1 MKGFVTSMS
10 ILHELSLVALI
21 VVVGSAAVTC
31 SSNVIDSDREQ
42 VQARQEFEQKVEKER
57 ATRDL
62 SLVPGNNAKV
72 PAGRRTVNEL

>member
-10 ILHELSLVALI
+10 ILHELSLVALFVI
-21 VVVGSAAVTC
+21 VGSVIVTC
-31 SSNVIDSDREQ
+31 SSNAIDSDREQ
-42 VQARQEFEQKVEKER
+42 VKARQEFDQRMEKER